1 MNDVAAARAR
11 REPAL
16 GPPRPSQPPAA
27 PPVRPADEH
36 TLADLGLLRNL
47 LPYLKPHW
55 PLLAAALL
63 LVPVTSLATLVQ
75 PYIVKRVVDA
85 VLAHPDPNEWTR
97 MVGFF
102 AIATLVH
109 FTAGFVQTY
118 TMQLAGQRSMADLRR
133 QAFRKS
139 QRMAVSYYDKTPVGR
154 VLTRVTNDVDSLSE
168 LFASGAVMAVADL
181 VTLTGILCFMFA
193 LDARL
198 TVITFLVLPP
208 LGAGVEWIRRRAR
221 AAFRDIRA
229 RISELNTYLSE
240 QVQGVQIVQ
249 AYGREKASQAEYDKI
264 NQDYREANYRAIYL
278 DALLYS
284 VVDTVSII
292 CVALVLWYASVH
304 AGILHGSAGEAAY
317 IGTVV
322 AFYQYIQQ
330 FFVPIRDLSTKY
342 TIIQSAMAAAER
354 VFQFLND
361 PEVEPEDGAR
371 QPAPVR
377 ASRLPDPNVAIE
389 FSHVHFGYRPDES
402 VLHDVSFRV
411 KRGEH
416 VALVGAT
423 GAGKTT
429 TISLILRLYE
439 LTAGSIEVD
448 GRDIYARSRQEL
460 RKLFAVVPQD
470 VFLFAGTVAQNV
482 SFSASATEVDE
493 ARVHDVLARVGAL
506 DLVERRPLGIHAR
519 VDERGSNF
527 SAGERQL
534 LAFARALYRDAP
546 FLILDEAT
554 ANIDSETEARL
565 QAAVVELMRGRTAIV
580 IAHRLSTIR
589 EAHRIVVFHRGR
601 VAEQGTHAELLAL
614 GEVYAHLHQLQFG
627 HMNDI
632 ADMAAST

>member
-1 MNDVAAARAR
+1 VNDVATARARKRPAAEALAPRPSRPPPPAARAD
-11 REPAL
+11 
-16 GPPRPSQPPAA
+16 
-27 PPVRPADEH
+27 DER
-36 TLADLGLLRNL
+36 TLADLHLLRGL

-55 PLLAAALL
+55 PMLAAALL
-63 LVPVTSLATLVQ
+63 LVPVTSAATLVQ
-75 PYIVKRVVDA
+75 PYLVKRTVDA

-102 AIATLVH
+102 TLATLVH
-109 FTAGFVQTY
+109 FVAMFIQSY

-133 QAFRKS
+133 EAFRKA

-181 VTLTGILCFMFA
+181 VTLTGIIGFMLA
-193 LDARL
+193 LDFRL
-198 TVITFLVLPP
+198 SLITFMALP
-208 LGAGVEWIRRRAR
+208 LLAVAVEWIRRRAR
-221 AAFRDIRA
+221 QAFRDIRA
-229 RISELNTYLSE
+229 RVSELNTYLSE
-240 QVQGVQIVQ
+240 QVQGIQIVQ
-249 AYGREKASQAEYDKI
+249 AYSREQASQDEYDRI
-264 NQDYREANYRAIYL
+264 NQDYRQANYRAIHL
-278 DALLYS
+278 DALLFS
-284 VVDTVSII
+284 VVDTISIV
-292 CVALVLWYASVH
+292 CVALVLWYASVR
-304 AGILHGSAGEAAY
+304 AGVLHGSAGEAAY

-354 VFQFLND
+354 VFEFLGNS
-361 PEVEPEDGAR
+361 EVERADTPHENGGPRKSRD
-371 QPAPVR
+371 PA
-377 ASRLPDPNVAIE
+377 VALE
-389 FSHVHFGYRPDES
+389 FRDVSFGYRADES

-411 KRGEH
+411 RSGEH

-423 GAGKTT
+423 GAGKST

-439 LTAGSIEVD
+439 LQAGTIEVD
-448 GRDIYARSRQEL
+448 GRDITSLTRNQL

-482 SFSASATEVDE
+482 AFSPVHVDE
-493 ARVHDVLARVGAL
+493 ARVRDVLARVGAL

-554 ANIDSETEARL
+554 ANIDTETEARL

-601 VAEQGTHAELLAL
+601 VAEQGTHQELLAR

-627 HMNDI
+627 HI
-632 ADMAAST
+632 ETGT

>member
-1 MNDVAAARAR
+1 
-11 REPAL
+11 
-16 GPPRPSQPPAA
+16 
-27 PPVRPADEH
+27 VRPAEEH
-36 TLADLGLLRNL
+36 TLADLGLLRSL
-47 LPYLKPHW
+47 LPYLKPHR

-75 PYIVKRVVDA
+75 PYLVKRVVDA

-97 MVGFF
+97 MVGLF
-102 AIATLVH
+102 ALANVVH
-109 FTAGFVQTY
+109 FCAGFVQTY

-133 QAFRKS
+133 HVFRKA

-181 VTLTGILCFMFA
+181 VTVTGILCFMFA
-193 LDARL
+193 LDYRL
-198 TVITFLVLPP
+198 TLITFLVLPP
-208 LGAGVEWIRRRAR
+208 LGVAVELIRRRAR
-221 AAFRDIRA
+221 EAFRDIRA
-229 RISELNTYLSE
+229 RVSELNTYLSE

-249 AYGREKASQAEYDKI
+249 AYGREKASQAEYDRI
-264 NQDYREANYRAIYL
+264 NQDYRGANYRAIYL
-278 DALLYS
+278 DALLFS
-284 VVDTVSII
+284 VVDTVSIV

-304 AGILHGSAGEAAY
+304 AGILHGTAGEAAY

-354 VFQFLND
+354 VFAFLSD

-371 QPAPVR
+371 LPAAVR
-377 ASRLPDPNVAIE
+377 PSRVPDADVAIE

-402 VLHDVSFRV
+402 VLHDVSFQV

-423 GAGKTT
+423 GAGKST

-439 LTAGSIEVD
+439 LTSGTIEVD
-448 GRDIYARSRQEL
+448 GQDIYALRRQEL
-460 RKLFAVVPQD
+460 RSLFAVVPQD

-482 SFSASATEVDE
+482 AFSANEVDE
-493 ARVHDVLARVGAL
+493 ARVRDVLARVGAL

-589 EAHRIVVFHRGR
+589 EADRIVVFHRGR
-601 VAEQGTHAELLAL
+601 VAEQGTHAELLSH
-614 GEVYAHLHQLQFG
+614 GEVYAHLHRIQFG
-627 HMNDI
+627 HMEDI
-632 ADMAAST
+632 ADIGSST

>member
-1 MNDVAAARAR
+1 VNDVATARAR
-11 REPAL
+11 RKPAR
-16 GPPRPSQPPAA
+16 GSSRPSQPAP
-27 PPVRPADEH
+27 PPVRPAEEH
-36 TLADLGLLRNL
+36 TLADLSLLRNL

-55 PLLAAALL
+55 LLLAAALL
-63 LVPVTSLATLVQ
+63 LVPVTSLATVVQ
-75 PYIVKRVVDA
+75 PYLVKRTVDA
-85 VLAHPDPNEWTR
+85 VLTHPDPNEWTR

-102 AIATLVH
+102 ALATVVH
-109 FTAGFVQTY
+109 FCAGFVQSY
-118 TMQLAGQRSMADLRR
+118 AMQLAGQRTMADLRR
-133 QAFRKS
+133 HVFRKA

-154 VLTRVTNDVDSLSE
+154 VLTRVTNDVDSLAE
-168 LFASGAVMAVADL
+168 LFASGAVMAIADL
-181 VTLTGILCFMFA
+181 VTITGILCFMLA
-193 LDARL
+193 LDFRL
-198 TVITFLVLPP
+198 TLITFLVLPP
-208 LGAGVEWIRRRAR
+208 LGAAVEWIRRRAR

-229 RISELNTYLSE
+229 RVSELNTYLSE

-249 AYGREKASQAEYDKI
+249 AYGREKASQAEYDRI
-264 NQDYREANYRAIYL
+264 NQDYRGANYRAIYL
-278 DALLYS
+278 DALLFS
-284 VVDTVSII
+284 VVDTVSIV

-354 VFQFLND
+354 VFAFLSD

-371 QPAPVR
+371 EPALVR
-377 ASRLPDPNVAIE
+377 PSRVPDANVAIE

-411 KRGEH
+411 RRGEH
-416 VALVGAT
+416 LALVGAT
-423 GAGKTT
+423 GAGKST

-439 LTAGSIEVD
+439 LTSGTIEVD
-448 GRDIYARSRQEL
+448 GQDIYAHSRQQL
-460 RKLFAVVPQD
+460 RNLFAVVPQD

-482 SFSASATEVDE
+482 AFSAGEVDE
-493 ARVHDVLARVGAL
+493 ARVRDVLARVGAL

-519 VDERGSNF
+519 VEERGGNF

-601 VAEQGTHAELLAL
+601 VAEQGTHQELLAL

-627 HMNDI
+627 HMRDKNG
-632 ADMAAST
+632 T